1 MRMDDSVSM
10 AVNGASNGTGTPK
23 LEGPPGERARA
34 YQMEMFEESLKRN
47 IVVTVGKRFSFF
59 PLSLLVVYEVW

>member
-10 AVNGASNGTGTPK
+10 AVDDAGNGTRTPK
-23 LEGPPGERARA
+23 PKDPPEERARG

-47 IVVTVGKRFSFF
+47 IVVTVGKRFSFSPPF
-59 PLSLLVVYEVW
+59 W